1 MFSKSFWVV
10 RFCLVGHSSS
20 FRSDFCFLGQ
30 SIDKWPCS
38 WQLKHLPSCI
48 SWDQSFI
55 QTVLV
60 DDKVPGSFL
69 TVVLVVE
76 EEAVLMRPWAL
87 VYCQFF
93 WIQWLITSRRLAVW
107 EQKEVNCLK
116 DPLELISAIVSS
128 CSLVVIQWYSSSFRS
143 SSETPASAARYKNL
157 ERKSW
162 NWSVSFIYSCRNWF
176 FAVVAWF
183 GSL

>member
-1 MFSKSFWVV
+1 MVW
-10 RFCLVGHSSS
+10 FCSVSHSSS

-30 SIDKWPCS
+30 SIDKWPHS
-38 WQLKHLPSCI
+38 WQLKHLPSHI
-48 SWDQSFI
+48 SWDRLFVW
-55 QTVLV
+55 TVELV
-60 DDKVPGSFL
+60 GDGVLGSFL
-69 TVVLVVE
+69 TVALVVK
-76 EEAVLMRPWAL
+76 EEAAPMHPWAL

-93 WIQWLITSRRLAVW
+93 WIQWLMTSRRLAVW

-143 SSETPASAARYKNL
+143 SSETPASAARYKNS

-162 NWSVSFIYSCRNWF
+162 NQL
-176 FAVVAWF
+176 VVF
-183 GSL
+183 M